1 MKKEEENTTKQTQGF
16 DIILSR
22 IIKIVSLCV
31 VLFGVIFF
39 IACKSFI
46 PKYYYSKGYE
56 LNTYDVYEINGK
68 EYSMQDLK
76 SAANKQD
83 MDFITYVDKL
93 KEQKGLKYKGEDMS
107 VTKDYYEKAN
117 FYWMIFSDKYYPGT
131 EKVMESGNLK
141 LLSQELLRLEQ
152 NNIQKL
158 RNDKKYKQCI
168 KRITKGD
175 YIGDRCEMNINS
187 KSQLCDYHFLE
198 KQGIDP
204 MFYKKD

>member
-1 MKKEEENTTKQTQGF
+1 MKKEEENITKQTQGF

-46 PKYYYSKGYE
+46 PKYYYNKGYE

-76 SAANKQD
+76 SAANRQD
-83 MDFITYVDKL
+83 IDFITYVDKL

-107 VTKDYYEKAN
+107 VKKDYYEKAN

-131 EKVMESGNLK
+131 EEVMESG
-141 LLSQELLRLEQ
+141 
-152 NNIQKL
+152 
-158 RNDKKYKQCI
+158 KKK
-168 KRITKGD
+168 KK
-175 YIGDRCEMNINS
+175 
-187 KSQLCDYHFLE
+187 E
-198 KQGIDP
+198 KEYGIP
-204 MFYKKD
+204 NFN